1 MAINLD
7 AIRNRLNGLKN
18 SSNRSSNI
26 WKPEPGEHQIRIV
39 PYTHNRENPF
49 IELYFYYNFGEK
61 RSILSPSSFGRPD
74 PILEFAKKLQQAGDK
89 ENWVTGKKMEPK
101 MRTYVPVL
109 VRGQES
115 EGVKFWAFGKK
126 IYQELLAFIADPD
139 YGDITDLHEG
149 RDIVVTVKSAE
160 EAGTN
165 YADTTIRIKPKQT
178 PATDNDAV
186 LAKITDQPE
195 ITELHPEL
203 SYEELK
209 SHLTTYLGISEELS
223 QEIEYKKPAETQK
236 QSVTKADVEDAFD
249 DLFN

>member
-18 SSNRSSNI
+18 ANNRTSNI

-49 IELYFYYNFGEK
+49 IELHFYYNFSK
-61 RSILSPSSFGRPD
+61 KSLLSPSSFGRPD

-89 ENWVTGKKMEPK
+89 ESWIQGKKMEPK
-101 MRTYVPVL
+101 MRTYVPVI
-109 VRGQES
+109 VRGQEN
-115 EGVKFWAFGKK
+115 EGVKFWGFGKQ
-126 IYQELLAFIADPD
+126 IYQELLSFIADPD

-160 EAGTN
+160 EAGKS
-165 YADTTIRIKPKQT
+165 YAETSIRIKPKQT
-178 PATDNDAV
+178 PATENPAV
-186 LAKITDQPE
+186 IEKIKEQPE
-195 ITELHPEL
+195 ITELYPEP

-209 SHLTTYLGISEELS
+209 SQLQTWMGSAEEQS
-223 QEIEYKKPAETQK
+223 DEVEYKKSAETPK

>member
-18 SSNRSSNI
+18 SSNRTSNI

-49 IELYFYYNFGEK
+49 IELHFHYNLGK
-61 RSILSPSSFGRPD
+61 KSMLSPSSFGRPD
-74 PILEFAKKLQQAGDK
+74 PVVEFAKKLQQAGDK

-101 MRTYVPVL
+101 MRTYVPVII
-109 VRGQES
+109 RGQEN
-115 EGVKFWAFGKK
+115 EGVKFWGFGKQ
-126 IYQELLAFIADPD
+126 IYQELLSFIADPD

-149 RDIVVTVKSAE
+149 RDVVVTVKSAE
-160 EAGTN
+160 EAGKS
-165 YADTTIRIKPKQT
+165 YAETTIRIKPKQT
-178 PATDNDAV
+178 PATENPDV
-186 LAKITDQPE
+186 IAKIKEQPE
-195 ITELHPEL
+195 ITELYPEP

-209 SHLTTYLGISEELS
+209 SQLSTYLGINEELS
-223 QEIEYKKPAETQK
+223 QEIEYKKPAETPK

>member
-49 IELYFYYNFGEK
+49 IELHFHYNLGTK
-61 RSILSPSSFGRPD
+61 SMLSPSSFGRPD
-74 PILEFAKKLQQAGDK
+74 PVLEFAKKLQQAGDK
-89 ENWVTGKKMEPK
+89 ESWVAGKKMEPK
-101 MRTYVPVL
+101 MRTYVPII
-109 VRGQES
+109 VRGQEND
-115 EGVKFWAFGKK
+115 GVKFWGFGKQ
-126 IYQELLAFIADPD
+126 IYQELLSFIADPD

-160 EAGTN
+160 EAGKS
-165 YADTTIRIKPKQT
+165 YAETTIRIKPKQT
-178 PATDNDAV
+178 PATENDTV
-186 LAKITDQPE
+186 IEKINNQPD
-195 ITELHPEL
+195 IIELYPEP

-209 SHLTTYLGISEELS
+209 SQLLTWMGNAEEQS
-223 QEIEYKKPAETQK
+223 QEIEYKKPAETPK
-236 QSVTKADVEDAFD
+236 QSVTKAEVEDAFD

>member
-18 SSNRSSNI
+18 ANNRTSNI

-49 IELYFYYNFGEK
+49 IELHFHYNLGK
-61 RSILSPSSFGRPD
+61 KSMLSPSSFGRPD
-74 PILEFAKKLQQAGDK
+74 PVLEFAKKLQQAGDK
-89 ENWVTGKKMEPK
+89 ESWVAGKKMEPK
-101 MRTYVPVL
+101 MRTYVPVI

-115 EGVKFWAFGKK
+115 EGVKFWGFGKQL
-126 IYQELLAFIADPD
+126 YQELLAFIADPD

-160 EAGTN
+160 EAGKN
-165 YADTTIRIKPKQT
+165 YAETTIRIKPKQT
-178 PATDNDAV
+178 PATDNPVV
-186 LAKITDQPE
+186 LEKIKEQPA
-195 ITELHPEL
+195 ITELYPEP

-209 SHLTTYLGISEELS
+209 AQLRTWMGNAEEQS
-223 QEIEYKKPAETQK
+223 DEIEYKKPAEPQK
-236 QSVTKADVEDAFD
+236 QSVTKAEVEDAFD

>member
-18 SSNRSSNI
+18 SSNRTSNI

-49 IELYFYYNFGEK
+49 IELHFHYNLGK
-61 RSILSPSSFGRPD
+61 KSMLSPSSFGRPD
-74 PILEFAKKLQQAGDK
+74 PVLEFAKKLQQAGDK
-89 ENWVTGKKMEPK
+89 ESWVAGKKMEPK
-101 MRTYVPVL
+101 MRTYVPII
-109 VRGQES
+109 VRGQEND
-115 EGVKFWAFGKK
+115 GVKFWGFGKQ
-126 IYQELLAFIADPD
+126 IYQELLSFIADPD

-160 EAGTN
+160 EAGKS
-165 YADTTIRIKPKQT
+165 YAETTIRIKPKQT
-178 PATDNDAV
+178 PATENDTV
-186 LAKITDQPE
+186 IEKINNQPD
-195 ITELHPEL
+195 IIELYPEP

-209 SHLTTYLGISEELS
+209 SQLLTWMGNAEEQS
-223 QEIEYKKPAETQK
+223 QEIEYKKPAETPK
-236 QSVTKADVEDAFD
+236 QSVTKAEVEDAFD